1 MRSKTALEIV
11 NQAAGELG
19 LLTTSSI
26 TASDTQTTQLL
37 SLLNSAGNELV
48 MMYPWEQ
55 LTKEWALTTVN
66 GTDNYALPTDWA
78 YFLDQT
84 QWDQTNHWP
93 LMGPK
98 SAQEWQWLKGGLL
111 SQGPRLRFRVRAN
124 RFYVFPTAMGTL
136 SLAMEYVR
144 TTWVEYAT
152 DTYRDTIQAD
162 SDVPVFDPWLLV
174 KYLKLKFFESKGL
187 NTEAVKSDFLLTLT
201 STTGKDKGAPI
212 LSLAPRLR
220 SILIGPYSVP
230 DGNWPV

>member
-1 MRSKTALEIV
+1 MTALEIV

-19 LLTTSSI
+19 LLTTASV

-37 SLLNSAGNELV
+37 SLLNAAGNELV

-55 LTKEWALTTVN
+55 LTEEYTLNTVN
-66 GTDNYALPTDWA
+66 GQEDYALPTDWA

-84 QWDQTNHWP
+84 QWDRTNHWP

-111 SQGPRLRFRVRAN
+111 SQGPRLRYRVRVN
-124 RFYVFPTAMGTL
+124 RLYLFPTPGTTVW

-144 TTWVEYAT
+144 STWVEYGAG
-152 DTYRDTIQAD
+152 TYRDTVQSDA
-162 SDVPVFDPWLLV
+162 DVPVFDPWLLV
-174 KYLKLKFFESKGL
+174 KFVKLKFFEAKGL

-212 LSLAPRLR
+212 LSLAPRVR

>member
-1 MRSKTALEIV
+1 MRTKTALEII

-19 LLTTSSI
+19 LLTTTSI

-37 SLLNSAGNELV
+37 SLLNAAGSELV

-55 LTKEWALTTVN
+55 LTEEWALTTVN

-124 RFYVFPTAMGTL
+124 RFYVFPTEMGTL

-144 TTWVEYAT
+144 ATWVNYGT
-152 DTYRDTIQAD
+152 DLYRDSVQAD
-162 SDVPVFDPWLLV
+162 ADVPVFDPWLLI
-174 KYLKLKFFESKGL
+174 KFLKLKFFEAKGL